1 MSIQDKIDLTDL
13 DMTEYQ
19 VKAFFLGVLSAETPL
34 FFSKAM
40 DEVLSS
46 TPDARTTLEHSFQE
60 LWNELQKNPKNGLK
74 TMIPEEADSLKFLEV
89 TKDQLDYFLTGMSLS
104 GTHSENCKN
113 QDLSN
118 LINDLE
124 DAVEDMDD
132 LLSDE
137 NYSEDEAHQLKE
149 FLIEIW
155 SEFTDSKQ

>member
-1 MSIQDKIDLTDL
+1 MSIQDKIDLTEL
-13 DMTEYQ
+13 DMTEHQ

-34 FFSKAM
+34 FFSKAL

-46 TPDARTTLEHSFQE
+46 TPEARKTLEHSFLE
-60 LWNELQKNPKNGLK
+60 LWDEVQKNPKNGLK
-74 TMIPEEADSLKFLEV
+74 TMIPQEADTLKFLEV

-104 GTHSENCKN
+104 GTHFENCKD
-113 QDLSN
+113 QDLRN
-118 LINDLE
+118 FINDLE
-124 DAVEDMDD
+124 DAVEDMED

-137 NYSEDEAHQLKE
+137 NSSEDEAHQLKE

>member
-1 MSIQDKIDLTDL
+1 MSIQNKIDLTNL

-34 FFSKAM
+34 FFSKAL
-40 DEVLSS
+40 DELLSS
-46 TPDARTTLEHSFQE
+46 TPEAKTALEHSLLE
-60 LWNELQKNPKNGLK
+60 IWNELQKDPKNGLK
-74 TMIPEEADSLKFLEV
+74 TMIPVEADSLKFLEV

-113 QDLSN
+113 QVLAN
-118 LINDLE
+118 FINDLE

-132 LLSDE
+132 LLADE